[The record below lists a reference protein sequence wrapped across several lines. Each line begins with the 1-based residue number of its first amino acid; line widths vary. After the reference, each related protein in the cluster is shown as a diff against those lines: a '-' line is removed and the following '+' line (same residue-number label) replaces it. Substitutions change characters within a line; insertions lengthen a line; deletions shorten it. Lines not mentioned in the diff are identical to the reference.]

1 MFVQKKRLSPQAI
14 SQRSN
19 GLHFK
24 QQHKLT
30 LAPVMSVSSR
40 ASTASS
46 REDSLMES
54 ISSFSSLSVV
64 ESRDTVD
71 TEQTSDTSASSFMLH
86 EESESEPEELELYSD
101 SALNRGLT
109 CASHPHQ
116 DVHTPFSDF
125 EGTHSAHYSI
135 KSGVTRSTVSTVRP
149 TSKQQQQQPYK
160 YRSLLLP
167 FEPSRGSRSMR
178 RKIGGSRGSS
188 LASVRRIFRSTHHLN
203 VQPHKDINSLPHE
216 IMHKIIGHLDQ
227 RDVTMCLYVNKNMYS
242 TAVRQLYKEPFFSST
257 YRFAQFVTQVSHND
271 ELASYVQKLDL
282 STIRPGFESEQDDS
296 AVFENEPIEDDAVLA
311 GWRDWKLR
319 GDPLYSRQF
328 KRLTK
333 HSTTSS
339 SSLSCSRTSSSSTAS
354 QTQPPPKKRRSVTT
368 AIRESRL
375 WLSFYKKNKLYQASE
390 EVLEAFRKQT
400 NPLVRPKVPYSTAH
414 PLSSPF
420 LRQYSTSKDVP
431 VGHLIHVV
439 AACKNLTDIDI
450 SFLPLAED
458 YAVAGSTSYLPTAA
472 SGLLFVSDVPK
483 LYTWKPDE
491 IVPVSPSDLV
501 VAMLQLRDL
510 HVLKLRKLMWV
521 KRDSVSRLVN
531 ENNSLM
537 HLDLSDSGLVRG
549 ARWAISG
556 TVDDFRA
563 VVA

>member
-1 MFVQKKRLSPQAI
+1 MFTPQSI

-24 QQHKLT
+24 RPVTYKTTMLH
-30 LAPVMSVSSR
+30 PVMSVSSR
-40 ASTASS
+40 SS
-46 REDSLMES
+46 QEESLMTVGES
-54 ISSFSSLSVV
+54 VSSLSMQ
-64 ESRDTVD
+64 EQQ
-71 TEQTSDTSASSFMLH
+71 TESDTDASHSDN
-86 EESESEPEELELYSD
+86 EENDNVDSVSNFDNLSNSIHLISLNEVDELLEDHQSTIQ
-101 SALNRGLT
+101 SSLNRGLT
-109 CASHPHQ
+109 CTNLPDH
-116 DVHTPFSDF
+116 
-125 EGTHSAHYSI
+125 SI

-149 TSKQQQQQPYK
+149 TSKQHHQPYK

-188 LASVRRIFRSTHHLN
+188 LASVRRIFRSTHHL
-203 VQPHKDINSLPHE
+203 QPHKDLNSLPHE
-216 IMHKIIGHLDQ
+216 IMSKIVSHLDQ

-282 STIRPGFESEQDDS
+282 STIRPGFESDEDDS
-296 AVFENEPIEDDAVLA
+296 AIFENEPIEDDAVLA

-333 HSTTSS
+333 HVSNSS
-339 SSLSCSRTSSSSTAS
+339 SSLSCSRTSSNSNSSTES
-354 QTQPPPKKRRSVTT
+354 KPVKKRRSVTT
-368 AIRESRL
+368 AIRESRI

-390 EVLEAFRKQT
+390 EVLEALRKQ
-400 NPLVRPKVPYSTAH
+400 NSPLVRPKVPFSTAH
-414 PLSSPF
+414 PISSPF

-458 YAVAGSTSYLPTAA
+458 YAVAGSSSYLPTAS
-472 SGLLFVSDVPK
+472 SGLLFVSDVAK

-510 HVLKLRKLMWV
+510 QVLKLRKLMWV
-521 KRDSVSRLVN
+521 KRDSVVRLVN
-531 ENNSLM
+531 ENNSLV
-537 HLDLSDSGLVRG
+537 HLDLTDSGLVRG
-549 ARWAISG
+549 ARWAIAGSVEELRQ
-556 TVDDFRA
+556 TLK
-563 VVA
+563 

>member
-1 MFVQKKRLSPQAI
+1 MTV
-14 SQRSN
+14 
-19 GLHFK
+19 G
-24 QQHKLT
+24 
-30 LAPVMSVSSR
+30 
-40 ASTASS
+40 
-46 REDSLMES
+46 DS
-54 ISSFSSLSVV
+54 ISSLSVR
-64 ESRDTVD
+64 ENETTTTDDSSDLDDLEDSSTTSSTSSIRLISLNEVD
-71 TEQTSDTSASSFMLH
+71 ELLEHHQNQHDIQSS
-86 EESESEPEELELYSD
+86 
-101 SALNRGLT
+101 LNRGLT
-109 CASHPHQ
+109 CTSVPDH
-116 DVHTPFSDF
+116 
-125 EGTHSAHYSI
+125 SI

-149 TSKQQQQQPYK
+149 SSKQLHQPYK

-188 LASVRRIFRSTHHLN
+188 LASVRRIFRSTHHLH
-203 VQPHKDINSLPHE
+203 PHKDINSLPHE
-216 IMHKIIGHLDQ
+216 IMSKIVSHLDQ

-282 STIRPGFESEQDDS
+282 STIRPGFESDEDDS
-296 AVFENEPIEDDAVLA
+296 AIFENEPIEDDAVLA

-333 HSTTSS
+333 HSSNSTTSV
-339 SSLSCSRTSSSSTAS
+339 CSRTSSKEPS
-354 QTQPPPKKRRSVTT
+354 QKDPGLSADSKQPKKRRSVTT
-368 AIRESRL
+368 AIRESRIF
-375 WLSFYKKNKLYQASE
+375 LSFYKKNKLYQASE
-390 EVLEAFRKQT
+390 EVLEALRKQQGG
-400 NPLVRPKVPYSTAH
+400 PLVRPKVPFSTAH
-414 PLSSPF
+414 PISSPF

-439 AACKNLTDIDI
+439 AACKNLSEIDI

-458 YAVAGSTSYLPTAA
+458 YAVAGSSQYLPTAS

-491 IVPVSPSDLV
+491 IVPVSPADLV

-510 HVLKLRKLMWV
+510 QVLKLRKLMWV
-521 KRDSVSRLVN
+521 KRESVVRLVN
-531 ENNSLM
+531 ENNSLV
-537 HLDLSDSGLVRG
+537 HLDLTDSGLVRG
-549 ARWAISG
+549 ARWAIGGSVEELRQ
-556 TVDDFRA
+556 TLK
-563 VVA
+563 